1 MGDEFAFLKNN
12 TLSRAELSDSEG
24 AVRNIHYGD
33 ILTKFGSVL
42 DGAHVG
48 IPRIMN
54 EETARSLTNDQLRD
68 GDIIVADT
76 AEDEAVGKCTELRE
90 LGINKIVSGL
100 HTIPLRPYSRYA
112 PGFLGH
118 YLNSDAYHCQLKPLM
133 QGIKVISISR
143 TALAETQLTVPS
155 FDEQRQIGGYFSN
168 LDALITLHQR
178 ERRKAPFSRSF
189 AWEQRKF
196 GELYRPVS
204 EKNDMSFGRDRI
216 ISVANMYFN
225 SVVYVTEDSYLATY
239 NVMRLGDIA
248 FEGNRS
254 KYFAHG
260 RFVENTIGDGI
271 VSHVFKVFRPV
282 DNNFD
287 ISYWKH
293 AINNEKL
300 MKDVLTRSTKAS
312 TMMHEL
318 VSSDFLEESTLVPS
332 LDEQRAIG
340 TAIDSIDNLIT
351 LHQ

>member
-1 MGDEFAFLKNN
+1 MAEKINVPEIRFTGFVDPWEQRKLGDEFAFLKNN

-178 ERRKAPFSRSF
+178 EPQFTNMGYMRVERALMTMSMSLFS
-189 AWEQRKF
+189 
-196 GELYRPVS
+196 
-204 EKNDMSFGRDRI
+204 
-216 ISVANMYFN
+216 
-225 SVVYVTEDSYLATY
+225 
-239 NVMRLGDIA
+239 
-248 FEGNRS
+248 
-254 KYFAHG
+254 
-260 RFVENTIGDGI
+260 
-271 VSHVFKVFRPV
+271 
-282 DNNFD
+282 
-287 ISYWKH
+287 
-293 AINNEKL
+293 
-300 MKDVLTRSTKAS
+300 
-312 TMMHEL
+312 
-318 VSSDFLEESTLVPS
+318 SS
-332 LDEQRAIG
+332 
-340 TAIDSIDNLIT
+340 
-351 LHQ
+351 

>member
-1 MGDEFAFLKNN
+1 MSGDYEQTKL
-12 TLSRAELSDSEG
+12 RVCQSEG
-24 AVRNIHYGD
+24 AYATMR
-33 ILTKFGSVL
+33 
-42 DGAHVG
+42 
-48 IPRIMN
+48 
-54 EETARSLTNDQLRD
+54 
-68 GDIIVADT
+68 
-76 AEDEAVGKCTELRE
+76 
-90 LGINKIVSGL
+90 
-100 HTIPLRPYSRYA
+100 PLAS
-112 PGFLGH
+112 
-118 YLNSDAYHCQLKPLM
+118 S
-133 QGIKVISISR
+133 
-143 TALAETQLTVPS
+143 
-155 FDEQRQIGGYFSN
+155 
-168 LDALITLHQR
+168 
-178 ERRKAPFSRSF
+178 
-189 AWEQRKF
+189 WEQRKF

-254 KYFAHG
+254 KHFAHG

-282 DNNFD
+282 GNNFD
-287 ISYWKH
+287 LSYWKH

-351 LHQ
+351 LHQREPPHMMKEGKNANQYQRRISFL

>member
-1 MGDEFAFLKNN
+1 MGEFGSVAMCKRIYKEQTSEQGDVPFFKIGTFGTNPDAFISNELFEYFKRTYPYPTPGTLLISAAGSIGRVVEYQGEKAYFQDSNIVWLEHDHRLNDMFLKPLYSQIEWGLEGSTIKRLYNKDLLSAEVTIPGSGEQKEIGRFFAKLDDLITLHQRERRKAPFSRSFAWEQRKLGDEFAFLKNN

-168 LDALITLHQR
+168 LDALITLHQ
-178 ERRKAPFSRSF
+178 
-189 AWEQRKF
+189 
-196 GELYRPVS
+196 
-204 EKNDMSFGRDRI
+204 
-216 ISVANMYFN
+216 
-225 SVVYVTEDSYLATY
+225 
-239 NVMRLGDIA
+239 
-248 FEGNRS
+248 
-254 KYFAHG
+254 
-260 RFVENTIGDGI
+260 
-271 VSHVFKVFRPV
+271 
-282 DNNFD
+282 
-287 ISYWKH
+287 
-293 AINNEKL
+293 
-300 MKDVLTRSTKAS
+300 
-312 TMMHEL
+312 
-318 VSSDFLEESTLVPS
+318 
-332 LDEQRAIG
+332 
-340 TAIDSIDNLIT
+340 
-351 LHQ
+351 